1 MNQPDL
7 LSAALAGVLS
17 FLSPCVLPLIP
28 AYLSFI
34 SGATAAELSA
44 RRNRGKVFMRSI
56 SFSGGFTLAFT
67 LLGIIFSGGA
77 MFVGRSNASEY
88 IGILG
93 GLIVILL
100 GFNMLFDFIKIL
112 DKDARFIGKFSG
124 KKSEGLLGSFLFG
137 LAFAAG
143 WSPCIGPILASIL
156 LYASRDGNMAK
167 AAALLLSY
175 SLGFAVPF
183 LAAGLFFDRMKPV
196 LSFFSRHSRGVRI
209 VSGLVLI
216 VFGIAMAAG
225 SLGSVSAFASSLGYG
240 IKKFT
245 AQEPGAARGIGAG
258 IWFLIA
264 AVVVLPALLKKRKLP
279 LLGRIA
285 VGVAAAAAIAELFGV
300 FSILSILAKWL
311 TFSGI

>member
-1 MNQPDL
+1 MNRPDL

-44 RRNRGKVFMRSI
+44 RENRAKVFLRSI
-56 SFSGGFTLAFT
+56 AFSAGFTLAFT
-67 LLGIIFSGGA
+67 ILGIVFSGGA
-77 MFVGRSNASEY
+77 MFVGRSAISGY

-93 GLIVILL
+93 GLVVVLL
-100 GFNMLFDFIKIL
+100 GFNMLFDFIRIL
-112 DKDARFIGKFSG
+112 DKDTRLIGKFSG
-124 KKSEGLLGSFLFG
+124 KKAKGMPGSFLLG

-156 LYASRDGNMAK
+156 LYASREGNIAQ
-167 AAALLLSY
+167 AAALLFSY
-175 SLGFAVPF
+175 SLGFAIPF

-196 LSFFSRHSRGVRI
+196 LSFFSKHSRGVRV
-209 VSGLVLI
+209 VSGIVLI
-216 VFGIAMAAG
+216 VFGIAMAWG
-225 SLGSVSAFASSLGYG
+225 SLGSVSAFASRLGYG
-240 IKKFT
+240 IEKFM
-245 AQEPGAARGIGAG
+245 AKEAGAARAIGAG
-258 IWFLIA
+258 IWVLVAAAIA
-264 AVVVLPALLKKRKLP
+264 LPALLKKRKLMLP
-279 LLGRIA
+279 GRIA
-285 VGVAAAAAIAELFGV
+285 AVSALAAAIAELFGF